1 MMKRTLTLAA
11 VATAVLV
18 LSACGEPSQDS
29 NAAGVGND
37 DAPYTGV
44 GASQYAQGGWKA
56 GDRTSWEQQLKAR
69 AQYGQND
76 YSRMP
81 NQ

>member
-1 MMKRTLTLAA
+1 MMKTLLKFAALGLTALA
-11 VATAVLV
+11 
-18 LSACGEPSQDS
+18 LSACG
-29 NAAGVGND
+29 
-37 DAPYTGV
+37 DAPQTASGNKHDPAPYQGV
-44 GASQYAQGGWKA
+44 GASQYAQGGWKV